1 MNINIY
7 SLYRLMLTKEE
18 WGNATWYLFHTLA
31 YKLKDERID
40 ILPLVIDFIITI
52 CNQLPCPD
60 CKEHAQR
67 YLKIRNIKNIKSKN
81 ELVEYLFNFH
91 NIVNNNLNKPIFT
104 LEQCNE
110 LYNRAK
116 TDYIIRYFMNIM
128 KKSTG
133 NMNLMMNS
141 FARQTIS
148 DKLINFIKNNRD
160 AFN

>member
-31 YKLKDERID
+31 YKLKDDHSD
-40 ILPLVIDFIITI
+40 ILPLIIDYIITI

-67 YLKIRNIKNIKSKN
+67 YLKIRNIKNVKSKN
-81 ELVEYLFNFH
+81 ELIEYLFNFH
-91 NIVNNNLNKPIFT
+91 NVVNNNLNKPIFS
-104 LEQCNE
+104 LEQSNE

-116 TDYIIRYFMNIM
+116 TDYIIKYFINTMN
-128 KKSTG
+128 KSTG
-133 NMNLMMNS
+133 NVNLMMNS
-141 FARQTIS
+141 FARQSIS
-148 DKLINFIKNNRD
+148 DKLIYFMKNYRN